1 MSAPNTTPS
10 TQAPGA
16 QSPGGESI
24 VTDRLGRYRLIR
36 CVSTGGMARVYEA
49 RRESLAGVAPKV
61 AIKVILPEHANDAKF
76 QQLFLN
82 EARIGSML
90 QHQNVVQIQDFDREG
105 DVFYIVMD
113 FVEGLTFRRA
123 ISHCKRN
130 GLQIPLAV
138 IAELGRQICEGLHY
152 AHTIRDERG
161 TALHLVH
168 RDVKPSNLILNPQ
181 GVVKVLDFGI
191 SKALNADET
200 RGAVKGTWGYMSPE
214 QASGA
219 EVSARADQYGVAAVL
234 YELAMLQPLFPE
246 KEPRVLRALMEQD
259 EGARRASRLM
269 GAHGALG
276 PALMRALQRD
286 PYARHET
293 AMTLAQ
299 DLARLVPDPVLAR
312 DQVLQFQSSLLA
324 LDRLRKERP
333 GRDVAAVVI
342 GIGPAQPR
350 SAPPPQAVSMSAD
363 AGLDVSEVSGV
374 SEPSGFAGQ
383 YHSNVSNVSQSQPT
397 FNPAVVAPPLR
408 GMMNSPLA
416 SQVVIDPRGGLPVAV
431 GGQYAPYPHDYAQH
445 QALPPQEEGISTGML
460 AMIGLAVLVLT
471 FVFAKLAMRH
481 LEINGPVTEETLADP
496 LVKPDGGATTP
507 PVPVD
512 GGGTTTPPVP
522 DGGATTTTTP
532 PVPDGGA
539 TVKTGPDEGSG
550 GRDQDGGSSRD
561 RDRDRDPDRGG
572 EGALMP
578 GERIPDPPVEQSTSG
593 ATGELVVRA
602 TSSGAKDPTVTID
615 GNVKTA
621 RINDVSAGYHRV
633 NVRCPPD
640 SPHADRTFSKGV
652 EVVAGERV
660 TFVVDCDQGT
670 YNVE

>member
-82 EARIGSML
+82 EAKIGSML

-113 FVEGLTFRRA
+113 YVEGLTFRRA

-130 GLQIPLAV
+130 GLHIPLAV

-152 AHTIRDERG
+152 AHTVRDEHG
-161 TALHLVH
+161 NALHLVH

-191 SKALNADET
+191 SKALIAAET

-259 EGARRASRLM
+259 EGARRAARLM
-269 GAHGALG
+269 GVHGPLAPVLV
-276 PALMRALQRD
+276 RALQRD

-293 AMTLAQ
+293 SMTLAQ

-333 GRDVAAVVI
+333 GKDVAAVVI

-350 SAPPPQAVSMSAD
+350 GAPQAQAVSMAAD
-363 AGLDVSEVSGV
+363 AGVDVSEVSGV
-374 SEPSGFAGQ
+374 SEPSGFGGQ

-397 FNPAVVAPPLR
+397 FNPAVQAPPLR
-408 GMMNSPLA
+408 GMMNSPMA

-431 GGQYAPYPHDYAQH
+431 GGQYAPYPHDYAPPQLL
-445 QALPPQEEGISTGML
+445 QPQEEGISTGML

-481 LEINGPVTEETLADP
+481 LDINGRGAVTEEVLTDP
-496 LVKPDGGATTP
+496 LVNPDGATTAPPVKPDGA
-507 PVPVD
+507 
-512 GGGTTTPPVP
+512 TTTPPTNP
-522 DGGATTTTTP
+522 DGATTTTTP
-532 PVPDGGA
+532 PVQPDGGGA
-539 TVKTGPDEGSG
+539 TTAPPVNPDR
-550 GRDQDGGSSRD
+550 RDQGGGSRRD
-561 RDRDRDPDRGG
+561 RDREPD
-572 EGALMP
+572 EGDGLMP
-578 GERIPDPPVEQSTSG
+578 GERVPDPPVITSG
-593 ATGELVVRA
+593 VGSLAVVA
-602 TSSGAKDPTVTID
+602 TSSGETSPPIFVGGVEKRAGRYRDELPTGTYQIKV
-615 GNVKTA
+615 V
-621 RINDVSAGYHRV
+621 
-633 NVRCPPD
+633 CPHD
-640 SPHADRTFSKGV
+640 SPNPGWAPVKSLSIEPGA
-652 EVVAGERV
+652 EVGLR
-660 TFVVDCDQGT
+660 VDCDTKEITGL
-670 YNVE
+670 

>member
-10 TQAPGA
+10 PQAPGA
-16 QSPGGESI
+16 QAPGGESI

-82 EARIGSML
+82 EAKIGSML

-113 FVEGLTFRRA
+113 YVEGLTFRRA

-130 GLQIPLAV
+130 GLHIPLAV

-152 AHTIRDERG
+152 AHTVRDEHG
-161 TALHLVH
+161 NALHLVH

-191 SKALNADET
+191 SKALIAAET

-259 EGARRASRLM
+259 EGARRAARLM
-269 GAHGALG
+269 GVHGPLAPVLV
-276 PALMRALQRD
+276 RALQRD

-293 AMTLAQ
+293 SMTLAQ

-333 GRDVAAVVI
+333 GKDVAAVVI

-350 SAPPPQAVSMSAD
+350 GAAPAQAVSMAAD
-363 AGLDVSEVSGV
+363 GGLDVSEVSGV
-374 SEPSGFAGQ
+374 SEPSGFGGQ
-383 YHSNVSNVSQSQPT
+383 YHSNVSNVSNVSQTT
-397 FNPAVVAPPLR
+397 FNPAVQAPPLR

-431 GGQYAPYPHDYAQH
+431 GGQYAPYPHDYAPPQL
-445 QALPPQEEGISTGML
+445 LPPQDEGISTGML

-481 LEINGPVTEETLADP
+481 LDINNAGPVTEEVLADP
-496 LVKPDGGATTP
+496 PVKPDGDA
-507 PVPVD
+507 
-512 GGGTTTPPVP
+512 TTTPPVKP
-522 DGGATTTTTP
+522 DGATTTTPPTNPDGATTTTTP
-532 PVPDGGA
+532 PVNPDGA
-539 TVKTGPDEGSG
+539 TTAPPVNPDGG
-550 GRDQDGGSSRD
+550 GRDQGGGGSRRD
-561 RDRDRDPDRGG
+561 RERDREG
-572 EGALMP
+572 EGELMP
-578 GERIPDPPVEQSTSG
+578 GERLPDPPVTSG
-593 ATGELVVRA
+593 SGNLSVIA
-602 TSSGAKDPTVTID
+602 TSGGETSPPIFVGGVEK
-615 GNVKTA
+615 
-621 RINDVSAGYHRV
+621 RAGRYRDEV
-633 NVRCPPD
+633 PAGTYQIKVVCPAD
-640 SPHADRTFSKGV
+640 SPNPGWAPVKGLVIEADADVGLR
-652 EVVAGERV
+652 
-660 TFVVDCDQGT
+660 VDCDT
-670 YNVE
+670 KSITEF